1 VQSYGVE
8 GAAEGWRFLTGEQ
21 SQIERLAAAVGY
33 KYRYDEKS
41 GEYVHPASIMF
52 ITPDGRVSRYMNDVL
67 FQPRDVRLALV
78 EASDGAIGS
87 PVEKA
92 LLFTCFQYDPESG
105 SYAYS
110 AMKLMRLG
118 GGLTVILLA
127 GVIGLLFWRGSR
139 QNKTHRPALEGAQA

>member
-8 GAAEGWRFLTGEQ
+8 GADEGWHFLTGEQ
-21 SQIERLAAAVGY
+21 DQIERLAASVGY

-52 ITPDGRVSRYMNDVL
+52 ITPDGRISRYMNDVL

-87 PVEKA
+87 PVERM
-92 LLFTCFQYDPESG
+92 LLFTCFQYDPESN

-118 GGLTVILLA
+118 GGITVVVLA
-127 GVIGLLFWRGSR
+127 GVVGFLFWRGSR
-139 QNKTHRPALEGAQA
+139 GNTAHGPSLEGSQA